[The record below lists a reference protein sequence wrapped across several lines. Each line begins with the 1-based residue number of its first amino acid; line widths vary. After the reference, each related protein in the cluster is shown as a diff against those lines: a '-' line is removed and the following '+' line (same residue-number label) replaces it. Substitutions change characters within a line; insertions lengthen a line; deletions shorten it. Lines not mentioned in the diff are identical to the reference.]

1 MWIFA
6 RREQVGKWAS
16 WQVGKFASGLGIGDW
31 DGRSGDAAGVGVEGD
46 SVDGTG
52 QVLADWQARDSRV
65 TLVTCN
71 TGKPRYGSVINAD
84 RFAVLAQVFNA
95 GLAAVDLEWSTH
107 VLMLP
112 SDIKYGPEL
121 LRRLLAHEVDV
132 VAPLVWRADV
142 FYDTFAFVRAGQNFT
157 NFRRATEE
165 HLGEALLAMDS
176 VGCVVLMRS
185 AVVRAGCRYS
195 VEDVDVGLCRAARAQ
210 G

>member
-1 MWIFA
+1 
-6 RREQVGKWAS
+6 
-16 WQVGKFASGLGIGDW
+16 
-31 DGRSGDAAGVGVEGD
+31 VGVEGD

-112 SDIKYGPEL
+112 SDIQ
-121 LRRLLAHEVDV
+121 
-132 VAPLVWRADV
+132 
-142 FYDTFAFVRAGQNFT
+142 VRAG
-157 NFRRATEE
+157 AV
-165 HLGEALLAMDS
+165 AAA
-176 VGCVVLMRS
+176 VGARGGRGG
-185 AVVRAGCRYS
+185 AAG
-195 VEDVDVGLCRAARAQ
+195 VAG
-210 G
+210 